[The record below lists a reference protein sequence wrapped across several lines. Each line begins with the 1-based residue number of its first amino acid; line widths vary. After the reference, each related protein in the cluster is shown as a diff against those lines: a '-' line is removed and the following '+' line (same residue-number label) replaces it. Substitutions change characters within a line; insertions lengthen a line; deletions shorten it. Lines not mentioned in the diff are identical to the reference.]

1 MAHSQS
7 DTVHVFDTWVKGT
20 KRLLHFDVMTT
31 DEATALTLAKQHL
44 ASIGE
49 GDVPVT
55 VKECQF
61 CHTEPLVMFSPE
73 QQTTIPR
80 AGRVHHHSLDLAG
93 CGKTSQPQDAQ
104 KGRPARPQPMKAPEA
119 YPLGYVEEAFEGERS
134 WRAFSAS
141 C

>member
-20 KRLLHFDVMTT
+20 KGLLHFDVMTT

-44 ASIGE
+44 ASLGE
-49 GDVPVT
+49 GHVPVT

-73 QQTTIPR
+73 QQRPSERVSGGPSPMAGCR
-80 AGRVHHHSLDLAG
+80 AG
-93 CGKTSQPQDAQ
+93 
-104 KGRPARPQPMKAPEA
+104 PAMGAVVGLSHA
-119 YPLGYVEEAFEGERS
+119 
-134 WRAFSAS
+134 
-141 C
+141 